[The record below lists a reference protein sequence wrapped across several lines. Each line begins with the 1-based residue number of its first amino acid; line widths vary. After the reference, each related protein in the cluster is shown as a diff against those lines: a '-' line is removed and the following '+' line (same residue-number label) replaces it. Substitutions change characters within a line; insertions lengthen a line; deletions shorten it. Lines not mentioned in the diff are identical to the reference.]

1 MQSIEDKPKRIIR
14 RRPVTPAVNDK
25 KRSEKEIMKE
35 MGFKTMKAYRKFQKK
50 KRREE
55 KDNA

>member
-1 MQSIEDKPKRIIR
+1 MR
-14 RRPVTPAVNDK
+14 RTTEAINEG
-25 KRSEKEIMKE
+25 KRSEKEIMRE

>member
-1 MQSIEDKPKRIIR
+1 MRRTTEAINED
-14 RRPVTPAVNDK
+14 

>member
-14 RRPVTPAVNDK
+14 RRPVTPAVNED
-25 KRSEKEIMKE
+25 KRSEKEIMRE
-35 MGFKTMKAYRKFQKK
+35 MGFNTMKAYRKFQKK

>member
-1 MQSIEDKPKRIIR
+1 MKRISE
-14 RRPVTPAVNDK
+14 AVNEG

-55 KDNA
+55 KDDG

>member
-14 RRPVTPAVNDK
+14 RRPVTQAVNED

>member
-55 KDNA
+55 KDDG

>member
-1 MQSIEDKPKRIIR
+1 MQPIEDKPKRIIR

-35 MGFKTMKAYRKFQKK
+35 MGFNTMKAYRKFQKK

-55 KDNA
+55 RDDG